1 MCLVK
6 HLMERGLEDFFNWYT
21 TESGAPVQ
29 VSVLKF
35 ELSDIHRQAVRAF
48 LVPRRERLYFQE
60 LKKLFWDI
68 FWIESSLAGSLRLFH
83 LHISIPGNDL
93 GLGRRE
99 LTAAVDRIPIIP
111 TATTDTGRDLVC
123 TILLRQ
129 TGQVYT
135 SCLTLT
141 EAMNRRVA
149 FAP

>member
-1 MCLVK
+1 
-6 HLMERGLEDFFNWYT
+6 MERGLEDFFHWYT
-21 TESGAPVQ
+21 TESRAPVQ

-83 LHISIPGNDL
+83 LHISIPSNDL

-99 LTAAVDRIPIIP
+99 LMAAVDRIPIIP
-111 TATTDTGRDLVC
+111 TATTDTGTGPGMHDSPTTNRSS
-123 TILLRQ
+123 IYKLLNSD
-129 TGQVYT
+129 GGN
-135 SCLTLT
+135 
-141 EAMNRRVA
+141 E
-149 FAP
+149 